1 METRQLGKTAMQVS
15 VLGFGGVEIDG
26 TSLADVEQLL
36 GSALDAGINVID
48 TAECYGDSEDL
59 IGRAVASRRSD
70 YFLFTKCGHAVG
82 DELPAYPDWD
92 PRLLTASIERSL
104 RRLRTDHVDLLQLHS
119 CSLDV
124 LRKGDVIKVLEKA
137 KREGKTRYIGYSG
150 DNEDARYAIH
160 TGAFDTLQTS
170 VNIADQQ
177 EIDFT
182 IPAARERGMGIIAK
196 RPIAEGVWLHETLEK
211 NDYAYPYWERLQ
223 TLKYDFLASGSA
235 TSIATAL
242 RFTLSVPGVDVA
254 ILGTTSVEHMRQNI
268 AMLSAGNLSSDEF
281 NTIRALWEQRAD
293 QHWLGQV

>member
-1 METRQLGKTAMQVS
+1 METRQFGKTDMQVS
-15 VLGFGGVEIDG
+15 VLGFGGSEIRG
-26 TSLADVEQLL
+26 VSLTDVEQIL
-36 GSALDAGINVID
+36 GSALDAGVNVID

-59 IGRAVASRRSD
+59 IGRGMASRRSD
-70 YFLFTKCGHAVG
+70 YFLFTKCGHNVG
-82 DELPAYPDWD
+82 DELPDLPDWD
-92 PRLLTASIERSL
+92 PRLLEASIDRSL

-160 TGAFDTLQTS
+160 TNVFDTLQTS
-170 VNIADQQ
+170 ISIADQQ

-182 IPAARERGMGIIAK
+182 LPAAVERRMGIIAK
-196 RPIAEGVWLHETLEK
+196 RPIADGAWLSSSLSK

-223 TLKYDFLASGSA
+223 MLNYDFLKSDP
-235 TSIATAL
+235 TSSVATAL

-254 ILGTTSVEHMRQNI
+254 IVGTTSVEHMRQNI
-268 AMLSAGNLSSDEF
+268 DMLSAGNLSQDEF
-281 NTIRALWEQRAD
+281 NAIRATWEERAD
-293 QHWLGQV
+293 QHWLGQG

>member
-1 METRQLGKTAMQVS
+1 METRQFGKTDMQVS
-15 VLGFGGVEIDG
+15 VLGFGAVEIQG
-26 TSLADVEQLL
+26 GSLSDVEQLL
-36 GSALDAGINVID
+36 NSALDAGVNVLD
-48 TAECYGDSEDL
+48 TAECYGNSEDL
-59 IGRAVASRRSD
+59 IGRAVAGRRSD

-82 DELPAYPDWD
+82 EDLPDYPEWD
-92 PRLLTASIERSL
+92 PRLLEASIERSL

-170 VNIADQQ
+170 VSIADQQ

-182 IPAARERGMGIIAK
+182 LPAARERGMGIIAK
-196 RPIAEGVWLHETLEK
+196 RPIAEGAWLKDTLDK
-211 NDYAYPYWERLQ
+211 SDYAYPYWERLQ
-223 TLKYDFLASGSA
+223 TLNYDFLKSDAAASV
-235 TSIATAL
+235 TKAL

-254 ILGTTSVEHMRQNI
+254 ILGTTSAAHMRENI
-268 AMLSAGNLSSDEF
+268 DSIGAGNLSEDEF
-281 NTIRALWEQRAD
+281 NAIRATWQERAD
-293 QHWLGQV
+293 QHWLGLV

>member
-1 METRQLGKTAMQVS
+1 METRQLGKTDMQVS
-15 VLGFGGVEIDG
+15 VLGCGGVEIDG
-26 TSLADVEQLL
+26 ASLADVEQLL

-70 YFLFTKCGHAVG
+70 YFLFTKCGHADG
-82 DELPAYPDWD
+82 DELPDYPEWD

-182 IPAARERGMGIIAK
+182 IPAAREKDMGIIAK
-196 RPIAEGVWLHETLEK
+196 RPIAESVWLQENPQK
-211 NDYAYPYWERLQ
+211 SDYAYPYWERLQ
-223 TLKYDFLASGSA
+223 TLKYDFLESGSA

-242 RFTLSVPGVDVA
+242 RFTLSVPCVDVA
-254 ILGTTSVEHMRQNI
+254 ILGTRSAEHMRQNI
-268 AMLSAGNLSSDEF
+268 AMLSVGNLSADEF
-281 NTIRALWEQRAD
+281 NAIRALWEQRAD